1 MLHVIGII
9 RRKIVPI
16 AIASVCM
23 NPKNV
28 ESCGSTEE
36 LTENLRLKRRIIP
49 RGVQLLCRDIITVRL
64 LKSVSELPNILL
76 KERITS
82 RIFRVE

>member
-9 RRKIVPI
+9 GRKIVPI
-16 AIASVCM
+16 AIAPVCM
-23 NPKNV
+23 NPKNA
-28 ESCGSTEE
+28 ESCSSTEE
-36 LTENLRLKRRIIP
+36 LTENLRLKRRIILC
-49 RGVQLLCRDIITVRL
+49 GVQLLCRDIITVRL

-82 RIFRVE
+82 RKVRV

>member
-9 RRKIVPI
+9 GRKIVPV
-16 AIASVCM
+16 AIAPVCM
-23 NPKNV
+23 NPKNA

-36 LTENLRLKRRIIP
+36 LTENLRLKRIIP
-49 RGVQLLCRDIITVRL
+49 CDVQLLCRDIITVRL

-82 RIFRVE
+82 RKVRV

>member
-9 RRKIVPI
+9 GRKIVPI
-16 AIASVCM
+16 TIAPVCM
-23 NPKNV
+23 NPKNA

-36 LTENLRLKRRIIP
+36 LTENLRLKRIIP
-49 RGVQLLCRDIITVRL
+49 CDVQLLCRDIITVRL

-82 RIFRVE
+82 RKVRV